1 MDWLPLYLSMKLA
14 LLCTVILLVVAAPL
28 AGLLAYSR
36 FRGKSFLEALF
47 NLPMALPP
55 TVLGFYLL
63 IFMGPRGAI
72 GHLWE
77 QWTGSPLV
85 FSFLGIVVASAVYSL
100 PFALMP
106 MKTAFQ
112 KIDRRLLESA
122 YVLGLTPV
130 SAFLRVVIPN
140 SINGIATSAIL
151 VFVHSMGAFG
161 VLLMVGG
168 SIPGETRVASIAI
181 YEAVQSLD
189 YGEAGRMSLIL
200 LAISYAFM
208 LVMNRLSR
216 S

>member
-28 AGLLAYSR
+28 AGLLAFSR

-63 IFMGPRGAI
+63 IFMGPRGTI
-72 GHLWE
+72 GALWE

-85 FSFLGIVVASAVYSL
+85 FSFLSIVIASAVYSL

-130 SAFLRVVIPN
+130 SAFVRVVLPN

-181 YEAVQSLD
+181 YEAVQSID
-189 YGEAGRMSLIL
+189 YAEAGRMSLIL

-208 LVMNRLSR
+208 LFMNRLGR

>member
-1 MDWLPLYLSMKLA
+1 MDWLPLCLSIKLA

-28 AGLLAYSR
+28 AGLLSYSR
-36 FRGKSFLEALF
+36 FWGKSFLEALF

-85 FSFLGIVVASAVYSL
+85 FSFLSIVIASAVYSL

-122 YVLGLTPV
+122 YVLGLTPA
-130 SAFLRVVIPN
+130 SAFVRVVLPN

-168 SIPGETRVASIAI
+168 SIPGETRVASISI
-181 YEAVQSLD
+181 YEAVQSMD
-189 YGEAGRMSLIL
+189 YAEAGRMSLIL
-200 LAISYAFM
+200 LTISYAFM
-208 LVMNRLSR
+208 LIMNRLSR

>member
-1 MDWLPLYLSMKLA
+1 MDWLPLLLSMKLA
-14 LLCTVILLVVAAPL
+14 LICTVILLAVAAPL

-55 TVLGFYLL
+55 TVMGFYLL
-63 IFMGPRGAI
+63 IFLGPRGAI
-72 GHLWE
+72 GSLWE
-77 QWTGSPLV
+77 QWTGAPLV
-85 FSFLGIVVASAVYSL
+85 FSFLGIVIASAVYSL

-122 YVLGLTPV
+122 YILGLTPV
-130 SAFLRVVIPN
+130 SAFVRVVLPN
-140 SINGIATSAIL
+140 SINGIATSAVL

-216 S
+216 N

>member
-14 LLCTVILLVVAAPL
+14 LICTVILLVVAAPL

-55 TVLGFYLL
+55 TVMGFYLL
-63 IFMGPRGAI
+63 IFMGPQGAV
-72 GHLWE
+72 GSLWE

-85 FSFLGIVVASAVYSL
+85 FSFLGIVIASAVYSL

-122 YVLGLTPV
+122 YVLGLTPA
-130 SAFLRVVIPN
+130 SAFVRVVLPN

-189 YGEAGRMSLIL
+189 YAEAGRMSLIL
-200 LAISYAFM
+200 LTISYAFM

>member
-14 LLCTVILLVVAAPL
+14 LLCTAILLVVAAPL

-85 FSFLGIVVASAVYSL
+85 FSFLGIVIASAVYSL

-122 YVLGLTPV
+122 CVLGLTPA

-140 SINGIATSAIL
+140 SVNGIATSAIL

-189 YGEAGRMSLIL
+189 YAEAGRMSLIL

>member
-55 TVLGFYLL
+55 TVMGFYLL
-63 IFMGPRGAI
+63 IFMGPQGAV
-72 GHLWE
+72 GSLWE
-77 QWTGSPLV
+77 QWTGTPLV
-85 FSFLGIVVASAVYSL
+85 FSFLGIVIASAVYSL

-130 SAFLRVVIPN
+130 AAFLRVVLPN
-140 SINGIATSAIL
+140 SVNGIATSAIL

-181 YEAVQSLD
+181 YEAVQSMD
-189 YGEAGRMSLIL
+189 YAEAGRMSLIL
-200 LAISYAFM
+200 LTISYAFM

>member
-28 AGLLAYSR
+28 AGLMAYSR

-55 TVLGFYLL
+55 TVMGFYLL
-63 IFMGPRGAI
+63 IFLGPRGTMGA
-72 GHLWE
+72 LWE
-77 QWTGSPLV
+77 QWTGSTLA
-85 FSFLGIVVASAVYSL
+85 FSFLGIVIASAVYSL

-122 YVLGLTPV
+122 YVLGLTPA
-130 SAFLRVVIPN
+130 SAFVRVVLPN

-181 YEAVQSLD
+181 YEAVQSMD
-189 YGEAGRMSLIL
+189 YTEAGRMSLIL

-208 LVMNRLSR
+208 LVMNRLGR

>member
-1 MDWLPLYLSMKLA
+1 MDWLPLFLSLKLA
-14 LLCTVILLVVAAPL
+14 LICTVILLVVAAPL

-63 IFMGPRGAI
+63 IFLGPRGAI
-72 GHLWE
+72 GALWE
-77 QWTGSPLV
+77 QWTGFPLV
-85 FSFLGIVVASAVYSL
+85 FSFLSIVIASAVYSL

-122 YVLGLTPV
+122 YVLGLTPA
-130 SAFLRVVIPN
+130 SAFVRVVLPN

-189 YGEAGRMSLIL
+189 YAEAGRMSLIL
-200 LAISYAFM
+200 LTISYAFM

>member
-14 LLCTVILLVVAAPL
+14 LICTIILLAVAAPL

-36 FRGKSFLEALF
+36 FRGKSFLEAFL

-55 TVLGFYLL
+55 TVMGFYLL
-63 IFMGPRGAI
+63 IFMGPRGSI
-72 GHLWE
+72 GALWE
-77 QWTGSPLV
+77 QWTGSPLA
-85 FSFLGIVVASAVYSL
+85 FSFFGIVVASAVYSL

-122 YVLGLTPV
+122 YVLGLNPV
-130 SAFLRVVIPN
+130 SAFVRVVLPN
-140 SINGIATSAIL
+140 SVNGIATSAIL
-151 VFVHSMGAFG
+151 VFVHSLGAFG

-181 YEAVQSLD
+181 YEAVQSMD
-189 YGEAGRMSLIL
+189 YTEAGRMSLIL

>member
-1 MDWLPLYLSMKLA
+1 MDWLPLYLSLKLA

-55 TVLGFYLL
+55 TVMGFYLL

-77 QWTGSPLV
+77 QWTGSPLT
-85 FSFLGIVVASAVYSL
+85 FSFLGIVIASAVYSL

-130 SAFLRVVIPN
+130 SAFVRVVLPN

-189 YGEAGRMSLIL
+189 YAEAGRMSLIL
-200 LAISYAFM
+200 LTISYAFM

>member
-14 LLCTVILLVVAAPL
+14 LICTVILLVVAAPL
-28 AGLLAYSR
+28 AGLLAYSG

-55 TVLGFYLL
+55 TVMGFYLL

-72 GHLWE
+72 GALWE
-77 QWTGSPLV
+77 QWMGSTLA

-122 YVLGLTPV
+122 YVLGLTPA
-130 SAFLRVVIPN
+130 SAFVRVVLPN
-140 SINGIATSAIL
+140 SVNGIATSAIL

-181 YEAVQSLD
+181 YEAVQSVD
-189 YGEAGRMSLIL
+189 YTEAGRMSLIL
-200 LAISYAFM
+200 LAISYTFM

>member
-1 MDWLPLYLSMKLA
+1 MDWLPLYLSLKLA
-14 LLCTVILLVVAAPL
+14 LICTVILLVVAAPL

-55 TVLGFYLL
+55 TVMGFYLL

-77 QWTGSPLV
+77 QWTGSPLT
-85 FSFLGIVVASAVYSL
+85 FSFLGIVIASAVYSL

-130 SAFLRVVIPN
+130 SAFVRVVLPN

-189 YGEAGRMSLIL
+189 YAEAGRMSLIL
-200 LAISYAFM
+200 LTISYAFM

>member
-1 MDWLPLYLSMKLA
+1 MDWVPLLLSVKLA
-14 LLCTVILLVVAAPL
+14 FFCTVVLLVIAAPL
-28 AGLLAYSR
+28 AAVLAFCP

-55 TVLGFYLL
+55 TVMGFYLL
-63 IFMGPRGAI
+63 VFMGPRGAF
-72 GHLWE
+72 GRLWE
-77 QWTGSPLV
+77 QWTGYPLV
-85 FSFLGIVVASAVYSL
+85 FSFLGIVVASVIYSL

-112 KIDRRLLESA
+112 KVDRRLLESA

-130 SAFLRVVIPN
+130 SAFVRVILPN
-140 SINGIATSAIL
+140 GINGIATSAIL

-181 YEAVQSLD
+181 YEAVQSMD
-189 YGEAGRMSLIL
+189 YGEAGRLSVIL
-200 LAISYAFM
+200 LLISYGFM
-208 LVMNRLSR
+208 LIMNRLSR

>member
-55 TVLGFYLL
+55 TVMGFYLL
-63 IFMGPRGAI
+63 IFMGPQGAV
-72 GHLWE
+72 GSLWE

-85 FSFLGIVVASAVYSL
+85 FSFLGIIVASAVYSL

-130 SAFLRVVIPN
+130 AAFLRVVLPN
-140 SINGIATSAIL
+140 SVNGIATSAIL

-181 YEAVQSLD
+181 YEAVQTLD

>member
-1 MDWLPLYLSMKLA
+1 
-14 LLCTVILLVVAAPL
+14 
-28 AGLLAYSR
+28 
-36 FRGKSFLEALF
+36 
-47 NLPMALPP
+47 
-55 TVLGFYLL
+55 
-63 IFMGPRGAI
+63 
-72 GHLWE
+72 
-77 QWTGSPLV
+77 V
-85 FSFLGIVVASAVYSL
+85 FSFLGIVIASAVYSL

-130 SAFLRVVIPN
+130 SAFVRVVLPN

-181 YEAVQSLD
+181 YEAVQAMD
-189 YGEAGRMSLIL
+189 YAEAGRMSLIL

>member
-1 MDWLPLYLSMKLA
+1 MDWLPLFLSMKLA
-14 LLCTVILLVVAAPL
+14 LLCTVILLVVSAPL

-55 TVLGFYLL
+55 TVMGFYLL
-63 IFMGPRGAI
+63 IFMGPGGAI
-72 GHLWE
+72 GAFWE
-77 QWTGSPLV
+77 QWTGSTLA
-85 FSFLGIVVASAVYSL
+85 FSFLGIVIASAVYSL

-122 YVLGLTPV
+122 YVLGLTPA
-130 SAFLRVVIPN
+130 SAFVRVVLPN

-181 YEAVQSLD
+181 YEAVQSMD
-189 YGEAGRMSLIL
+189 YAEAGRMSLIL

>member
-1 MDWLPLYLSMKLA
+1 MDWLPLYLSIKLA

-55 TVLGFYLL
+55 TVMGFYLL

-85 FSFLGIVVASAVYSL
+85 FSFLGIVIASAVYSL

-130 SAFLRVVIPN
+130 SAFVRVVLPN

-181 YEAVQSLD
+181 YEAVQAMD
-189 YGEAGRMSLIL
+189 YAEAGRMSLIL